1 MSEQNLELE
10 AFSKFM
16 VALEPW
22 LGEAVLIGG
31 WAHRLYR
38 LDARA
43 RKLDYPP
50 LTTLDGDVA
59 VPPNLKEQEATVRER
74 LLGAGFT
81 EEFKGENRPPA
92 THYHYGRGGGF
103 YAEFLAPLVG
113 SEFDRH
119 GKRKATMQIGGI
131 SSQLLRY
138 IEILL
143 VSPWRVELSEE
154 SGFPLSP
161 KRTVQIANPASLLGQ
176 KILIQ
181 EQRDYKDK
189 AKDLLYMHDTVEVF
203 SENLEELRRIFRK
216 DIVPQLHSRRVAELE
231 QAGDRL
237 FGKVDD
243 AIREASLTA
252 TGRSLPQSDSQKLH
266 GQGWARFS
274 VEKTRREDG
283 PRIRDAQP
291 SRFRAAH

>member
-10 AFSKFM
+10 AFSKFI

-38 LDARA
+38 LDPRA

-59 VPPNLKEQEATVRER
+59 VPPKLKEQEATVRER

-81 EEFKGENRPPA
+81 EEFEGEDHPPA
-92 THYHYGRGGGF
+92 THYHYGKGGGF
-103 YAEFLAPLVG
+103 YAEFLAPLLG

-119 GKRKATMQIGGI
+119 GERKATMQIGGI
-131 SSQLLRY
+131 SAQLLRY

-161 KRTVQIANPASLLGQ
+161 KRTVQIANPASLLAQ
-176 KILIQ
+176 KILIH

-189 AKDLLYMHDTVEVF
+189 AKDLLYMLGNRLADLVP
-203 SENLEELRRIFRK
+203 NLEHFDYGQLLKFLFGLILGLEEFLRICFRK
-216 DIVPQLHSRRVAELE
+216 DSDPLKIKNWRRG
-231 QAGDRL
+231 GD
-237 FGKVDD
+237 
-243 AIREASLTA
+243 
-252 TGRSLPQSDSQKLH
+252 
-266 GQGWARFS
+266 
-274 VEKTRREDG
+274 
-283 PRIRDAQP
+283 
-291 SRFRAAH
+291 